1 METYSGWFH
10 SFAGWNWEILWQE
23 GLTIFLSYENQL
35 IAIIYILYFY
45 KCVLFVSVDEPI
57 IEYNSKQ
64 FKLIFA
70 IDKIK
75 LGKKYLLF
83 INPLLF
89 FRPIFHIKLDGKVEN
104 TYKYSRKFIKKNRL
118 VITLLK
124 KIIPIVFVIWILLL
138 IVLPI
143 SLLYIHEGFILL
155 SGLLLYISIILLL
168 LQIWIMRKQLK
179 ISNKQFTEILFEYI
193 LCPPFSI
200 NAIRDISIS
209 TLSEQGT
216 LNE

>member
-1 METYSGWFH
+1 M
-10 SFAGWNWEILWQE
+10 
-23 GLTIFLSYENQL
+23 
-35 IAIIYILYFY
+35 
-45 KCVLFVSVDEPI
+45 
-57 IEYNSKQ
+57 
-64 FKLIFA
+64 
-70 IDKIK
+70 
-75 LGKKYLLF
+75 
-83 INPLLF
+83 
-89 FRPIFHIKLDGKVEN
+89 
-104 TYKYSRKFIKKNRL
+104 
-118 VITLLK
+118 LK